1 MTLRRPKMK
10 TLVVRHHNPLRM
22 ALTVVVLIATA
33 FGTGWGL
40 FEYGRNRSGLDFNA
54 MREEA
59 QVLSDHNDEMQRTI
73 NDLKE
78 VKAVL
83 ERSQQMD
90 REAYKQLEGNVA
102 GLQEEISEL
111 KGELAFYRSIVAPS
125 DSGGGLRVQTF
136 ELSHLGLE
144 RSYRYK
150 LVLTQ
155 VLKNDTV
162 VRGRADVNIEGSQ
175 NGRMAVLSL
184 NQLDP
189 GKNDFEFRF
198 KYFQSFEG
206 NFQLPVGFSPQRV
219 TVKVSPRESRF
230 QPVEKV
236 FNWPT

>member
-1 MTLRRPKMK
+1 MTVRRPKMK
-10 TLVVRHHNPLRM
+10 TLVVRHHNPIRM
-22 ALTVVVLIATA
+22 ALVVVGLIAA
-33 FGTGWGL
+33 AVGTGWGL
-40 FEYGRNRSGLDFNA
+40 FEYGRARSGLDFNA
-54 MREEA
+54 MREET
-59 QVLSDHNDEMQRTI
+59 QLLSDHNDDMQRTI

-78 VKAVL
+78 EKAVL
-83 ERSQQMD
+83 ERSQQIEQ
-90 REAYKQLEGNVA
+90 EAYKQLEGTVS

-111 KGELAFYRSIVAPS
+111 KSELAFYRSIVSPTDA
-125 DSGGGLRVQTF
+125 GGGLRVQTF

-162 VRGRADVNIEGSQ
+162 VRGRAEVNIEGSQ
-175 NGRMAVLSL
+175 NGRMAVISL

-189 GKNDFEFRF
+189 GKSDFEFRF

-206 NFQLPVGFSPQRV
+206 NFQLPAGFSPQRV

-230 QPVEKV
+230 QPFEKA